1 MALGHDRLAI
11 ALASLE
17 GRKLQ
22 RLAAH
27 TETRQDFAVCKLAGC
42 DLFQG
47 FFFCRPEEMASRRID
62 ANRLAVL
69 DLLSGLNDP
78 DIELSDLERTI
89 AVDVGLSVRFLR
101 YINSAYFGLRSPVRS
116 IGQALALLG
125 IMRTKQWAALT
136 LFSSIDD
143 KPKELTLTALVRA
156 RFCELAGATTL
167 QANPSELFTLG
178 LFSVIDALLDTTIE
192 EALEGIP
199 LALDLREA
207 LVRHSGPLGEL
218 LDCVISIEAGDFQH
232 ARQLVADAGGY
243 FTSALEWADEA
254 VQPLYGEI

>member
-1 MALGHDRLAI
+1 MTNPR
-11 ALASLE
+11 
-17 GRKLQ
+17 
-22 RLAAH
+22 
-27 TETRQDFAVCKLAGC
+27 
-42 DLFQG
+42 
-47 FFFCRPEEMASRRID
+47 
-62 ANRLAVL
+62 N
-69 DLLSGLNDP
+69 
-78 DIELSDLERTI
+78 
-89 AVDVGLSVRFLR
+89 
-101 YINSAYFGLRSPVRS
+101 
-116 IGQALALLG
+116 
-125 IMRTKQWAALT
+125 
-136 LFSSIDD
+136 
-143 KPKELTLTALVRA
+143 LTLTALVRA

-178 LFSVIDALLDTTIE
+178 LFSVIDALLDTSIE